1 MKAKLVINTGSRKR
15 YVYRGYLIECCS
27 MSSWVVCYN
36 GEIVEH
42 STSLSRSKD
51 LVDWRINCGYDI

>member
-15 YVYRGYLIECCS
+15 YIYRGYFIERCS
-27 MSSWVVCYN
+27 MSCWVVCYN
-36 GEIVEH
+36 GDIVEH

-51 LVDWRINCGYDI
+51 LVDWRIKHRYDI